1 MYSACPSVHVC
12 LHAHTLTLLC
22 QGLMIPKEF
31 PCYILSFNGARITR
45 YCLSYGVS
53 HIMVTSPIFL
63 IEQDTTAP
71 VFSHF
76 HPDGNSLPMKPPVL
90 ISHHCSRL
98 RLPSQGSAGTLIACQ
113 FCQGAGSWWDFS
125 PDGLGGMLLHTN
137 FHLLLGIS
145 GSEPTSPPIL
155 PELQVEHRECTG
167 WSTLAEENEL
177 RPHFLM

>member
-1 MYSACPSVHVC
+1 MALEIHFLFFPELFTSQFGHVYSACPSVHVC

-53 HIMVTSPIFL
+53 HITVTSPIFL

-90 ISHHCSRL
+90 ISRHCSRL
-98 RLPSQGSAGTLIACQ
+98 RLPSQGSAGTLMPASSARVLA
-113 FCQGAGSWWDFS
+113 AGGTF
-125 PDGLGGMLLHTN
+125 P
-137 FHLLLGIS
+137 
-145 GSEPTSPPIL
+145 
-155 PELQVEHRECTG
+155 
-167 WSTLAEENEL
+167 
-177 RPHFLM
+177 LMG